1 MDPRASDPSLQ
12 KTSPTQDPA
21 AVSQLTTEVSA
32 QASML
37 AAHHQQLQRLTS
49 LTEELSKTLQ
59 ALCNIAAPPTPTPPP
74 AALSQSASQSMTSP
88 RLSFPEKYDGTPNKC
103 KGFLLQCTIFMD
115 QQPHL
120 YPTDDSRVPFVC
132 SLLTGRALDWATAV
146 WEGGNMAFPSFRNFM
161 RQFREVFEHA
171 VDGKEVGEQL
181 LALRQGSSTAAD
193 FALTFRTLAAQT
205 GWANDPLKLLF
216 RKGLTTDLQSELAC
230 RDEGR
235 TLEQFIELTIR
246 IDNLMRSRRPLR
258 RSATPPSAVTWRT
271 TPEPEPMQV
280 GMTHL
285 TSEER
290 ERRRRENLCLYCG
303 LPGHMRISCPTRPTS
318 RGSSLVSANSSILS
332 TLEVPVTIMFENS
345 QFDSLALID
354 SGAAGNFIDINFAKA
369 HSLPLIPCESGV
381 AVAALD
387 GRPLGTGHI
396 KFTTKDITM
405 RTGSLHT
412 ESIRLFAIESPQ
424 KPIILGLPWLERHNP
439 CISWST
445 RQIVQWSETCH
456 KHCLLLHS
464 HSPISPKSL
473 LKESPVIQGL
483 PIEYHDLCE
492 AFSRSKASQLPPHRP
507 SDCAID
513 LLSGAVP
520 TRGRIFP
527 LTQQESEVMKAYI
540 EEELSKGF
548 IRLSTSP
555 ASAGFF
561 FVKKKDGG
569 LRP

>member
-1 MDPRASDPSLQ
+1 MDPHASDPSLQ
-12 KTSPTQDPA
+12 KTSPPQDPA

-59 ALCNIAAPPTPTPPP
+59 ALCVIASPPTPTPPP
-74 AALSQSASQSMTSP
+74 AAQSQSASQPMTSP

-115 QQPHL
+115 QQPLL
-120 YPTDDSRVPFVC
+120 YPTDNSRVSFVC

-161 RQFREVFEHA
+161 QQFREVFEHS

-181 LALRQGSSTAAD
+181 LALRQGSSTAAEY
-193 FALTFRTLAAQT
+193 ALTFHTLAAQT
-205 GWANDPLKLLF
+205 GWDNDPLKLLF
-216 RKGLTTDLQSELAC
+216 RKGLTTELQSELAC

-258 RSATPPSAVTWRT
+258 RSATLPSAVTGRT

-280 GMTHL
+280 GVTHL

-318 RGSSLVSANSSILS
+318 RGSSLMSSNPSTLS
-332 TLEVPVTIMFENS
+332 TLEVPVTIMFDNS

-354 SGAAGNFIDINFAKA
+354 SGAAGNFIDFNFAKT
-369 HSLPLIPCESGV
+369 HSLPLVSCESGV

-387 GRPLGTGHI
+387 GRPLGTGHV
-396 KFTTKDITM
+396 KFITKDITL

-412 ESIRLFAIESPQ
+412 ESIP
-424 KPIILGLPWLERHNP
+424 
-439 CISWST
+439 
-445 RQIVQWSETCH
+445 
-456 KHCLLLHS
+456 CLLLNH
-464 HSPISPKSL
+464 PRNPKSSL
-473 LKESPVIQGL
+473 ALAGETQSLHIMA
-483 PIEYHDLCE
+483 HMTD
-492 AFSRSKASQLPPHRP
+492 RS
-507 SDCAID
+507 
-513 LLSGAVP
+513 V
-520 TRGRIFP
+520 
-527 LTQQESEVMKAYI
+527 V
-540 EEELSKGF
+540 
-548 IRLSTSP
+548 
-555 ASAGFF
+555 
-561 FVKKKDGG
+561 
-569 LRP
+569 

>member
-1 MDPRASDPSLQ
+1 MDPHVSDPVLQ

-37 AAHHQQLQRLTS
+37 AAHHHQLQRLTS

-59 ALCNIAAPPTPTPPP
+59 ALCNIAAPPSQTPPP
-74 AALSQSASQSMTSP
+74 AALSQSTSPSMTSP

-161 RQFREVFEHA
+161 QQFREVFDHA

-193 FALTFRTLAAQT
+193 YALTFRTLAAQT

-258 RSATPPSAVTWRT
+258 RSGTPPSAVTWRT
-271 TPEPEPMQV
+271 MPDPEPMQV
-280 GMTHL
+280 GVTHL

-290 ERRRRENLCLYCG
+290 ERRRRESLCLYCG

-318 RGSSLVSANSSILS
+318 RDSSLVSSNPSTLS
-332 TLEVPVTIMFENS
+332 TLEVPVTIMLENA
-345 QFDSLALID
+345 QVDSLALID
-354 SGAAGNFIDINFAKA
+354 SGAAGNFIDINFAKT

-387 GRPLGTGHI
+387 GRCGE
-396 KFTTKDITM
+396 
-405 RTGSLHT
+405 GSVGRRNT
-412 ESIRLFAIESPQ
+412 REGERVRRRAVKRLA
-424 KPIILGLPWLERHNP
+424 
-439 CISWST
+439 
-445 RQIVQWSETCH
+445 SE
-456 KHCLLLHS
+456 
-464 HSPISPKSL
+464 
-473 LKESPVIQGL
+473 
-483 PIEYHDLCE
+483 
-492 AFSRSKASQLPPHRP
+492 
-507 SDCAID
+507 
-513 LLSGAVP
+513 
-520 TRGRIFP
+520 
-527 LTQQESEVMKAYI
+527 
-540 EEELSKGF
+540 
-548 IRLSTSP
+548 
-555 ASAGFF
+555 
-561 FVKKKDGG
+561 
-569 LRP
+569 